1 MFIVFNKEKIYTYL
15 ISIIT
20 VVLLFVVA
28 STIIENQTM
37 QVSARNEKLL
47 PIYKVNTTENKVAL
61 TLNCAW

>member
-28 STIIENQTM
+28 STIIEKQTM
-37 QVSARNEKLL
+37 QVSAQNEKLL
-47 PIYKVNTTENKVAL
+47 PIYKVNTQENKVAL